1 VHSPMLWLRAHFG
14 ASVEI
19 KEDVAVVGDR
29 GDHTFCPTVACGSG
43 AVHVYRRLDGAWE
56 LETTLFHSRI
66 SELDGFGRA
75 ISLDGAGRFAATAMG
90 EDAAGYAAGAAYIF
104 EHDGERWREAAEI
117 LPPIF
122 PGHNGFGS
130 SVELCGDTLLVGGPG
145 YVVEGIGAAGAVYV
159 FREEDGRWEFKQ
171 LIVAPDPRLS
181 ARFGNALA
189 LDGEWLVVGARADD
203 EGGNL
208 AGAAYIYRRS

>member
-1 VHSPMLWLRAHFG
+1 MGERVRPRGGQQMLSGAAIRVAVGWLAAASAAPAQCPREMVHSPMLWLRAHFG

-75 ISLDGAGRFAATAMG
+75 ISLDGAG
-90 EDAAGYAAGAAYIF
+90 
-104 EHDGERWREAAEI
+104 
-117 LPPIF
+117 
-122 PGHNGFGS
+122 
-130 SVELCGDTLLVGGPG
+130 
-145 YVVEGIGAAGAVYV
+145 
-159 FREEDGRWEFKQ
+159 
-171 LIVAPDPRLS
+171 
-181 ARFGNALA
+181 
-189 LDGEWLVVGARADD
+189 
-203 EGGNL
+203 
-208 AGAAYIYRRS
+208 